1 MLNICQ
7 SVSNILFD
15 CLSVLFVC
23 LQESCLL
30 KHTSA
35 TIDLSLVN
43 KLIFTQILIHRF
55 LYYYVIIIYRLY
67 NLDKYKSVFK
77 MFIAFHK
84 LLNSTLIQHLFLKT
98 FIKHLNIQMTVHV
111 HIFKPSKHRN
121 NWSLESQTP
130 TSSHLVK
137 LRTEGQ
143 VKSHSA
149 KVLLVECLN
158 LTRVKT
164 R

>member
-67 NLDKYKSVFK
+67 NLDKYKYVFM

-111 HIFKPSKHRN
+111 HIFKPSKHQN

-130 TSSHLVK
+130 TSSQFGPITNRGRSKVSLSEGFTCRLSK
-137 LRTEGQ
+137 LNE
-143 VKSHSA
+143 S
-149 KVLLVECLN
+149 
-158 LTRVKT
+158 
-164 R
+164 

>member
-55 LYYYVIIIYRLY
+55 LYYYVMIIYRLY
-67 NLDKYKSVFK
+67 NLDKYKYVFK

-111 HIFKPSKHRN
+111 HIFKPSKHQN
-121 NWSLESQTP
+121 NLSLESQTP

-143 VKSHSA
+143 VKTHSA